1 MYSCALYVFHYPL
14 VIYVWDRGFSTAV
27 LPDIIAPQLLGL
39 LSYSTV
45 AMGAS
50 WILALLSWRF
60 LEVPF
65 LSSRGACGTGPVR
78 PGTRGSVR
86 RPPSRPTGLTGRR
99 RTGGEASVRESGPE
113 REGVPNGDAVAV
125 VVPAYQEAE
134 SIGNVAQ
141 ALRARAYRVIVV
153 DDGSTDATRDAALA
167 AGAITLS
174 HPINRGQ
181 GAAIQTGIDFAI
193 RSGADYV
200 VTFDADGQHDP
211 DDVAQLLQALRDT
224 GKDIALG
231 SRFLGRAENI
241 TLARRLL
248 LRAATLFTN
257 LTTGVRLTDA
267 HNGLRAMTAAT
278 AAQIEIRQDGMAH
291 ASEIIHQIRANGL
304 EWVEVPVTVRY
315 TEYSRAKGQSAFGS
329 ISVLYNLL
337 TGRLR

>member
-1 MYSCALYVFHYPL
+1 M
-14 VIYVWDRGFSTAV
+14 R
-27 LPDIIAPQLLGL
+27 
-39 LSYSTV
+39 
-45 AMGAS
+45 
-50 WILALLSWRF
+50 
-60 LEVPF
+60 
-65 LSSRGACGTGPVR
+65 
-78 PGTRGSVR
+78 
-86 RPPSRPTGLTGRR
+86 
-99 RTGGEASVRESGPE
+99 EASH
-113 REGVPNGDAVAV
+113 EGAGGSDRDGVAV
-125 VVPAYQEAE
+125 VVPAFQEAE
-134 SIGNVAQ
+134 SIGGVVR
-141 ALRARAYRVIVV
+141 ALRARGYRVIVV
-153 DDGSTDATRDAALA
+153 DDGSTDRTRDAALA
-167 AGAITLS
+167 AGAKTLS

-181 GAAIQTGIDFAI
+181 GAAIQTGIDFAV

-211 DDVAQLLQALRDT
+211 EDVERLLRTLRDT

-257 LTTGVRLTDA
+257 LTTRVRLTDA

-278 AAQIEIRQDGMAH
+278 AASIEIRQDGMAH
-291 ASEIIHQIRANGL
+291 ASEIIHQIGAKGL

-315 TEYSRAKGQSAFGS
+315 TEYSKAKGQSAFGS

>member
-1 MYSCALYVFHYPL
+1 M
-14 VIYVWDRGFSTAV
+14 R
-27 LPDIIAPQLLGL
+27 
-39 LSYSTV
+39 
-45 AMGAS
+45 
-50 WILALLSWRF
+50 
-60 LEVPF
+60 
-65 LSSRGACGTGPVR
+65 
-78 PGTRGSVR
+78 
-86 RPPSRPTGLTGRR
+86 
-99 RTGGEASVRESGPE
+99 EAGPE
-113 REGVPNGDAVAV
+113 GAGGSDRNGVAV

-134 SIGNVAQ
+134 SIGDV
-141 ALRARAYRVIVV
+141 ARALHARGYRVIVV
-153 DDGSTDATRDAALA
+153 DDGSTDATSDAALA
-167 AGAITLS
+167 AGAKTLS

-181 GAAIQTGIDFAI
+181 GAAIQTGIDFAV
-193 RSGADYV
+193 RSGAEYV

-211 DDVAQLLQALRDT
+211 DDVERLLRALRDT

-278 AAQIEIRQDGMAH
+278 AARIEIRQDGMAH
-291 ASEIIHQIRANGL
+291 ASEIIHQIRGEGL

-315 TEYSRAKGQSAFGS
+315 TEYSKAKGQSAFGS